1 MTDEEVPTAPVVSM
15 NWEIQIEFDGG
26 IRWVMP
32 HGISYGIIARA
43 ANGAQ
48 QIEFHWDWDG
58 TFWGTRQPDRI
69 HYRYIIDFARMLI
82 RNMDNGCTRVVKV
95 VCIIR

>member
-1 MTDEEVPTAPVVSM
+1 MTHEEVPTAGVVSM
-15 NWEIQIEFDGG
+15 NWEIQVEFESG
-26 IRWVMP
+26 IRWVIP
-32 HGISYGIIARA
+32 QGISYNIIARA

-58 TFWGTRQPDRI
+58 TFWGTHRPDRV
-69 HYRYIIDFARMLI
+69 HYRYVIDLARMVL
-82 RNMDNGCTRVVKV
+82 RNMDNGCTRVVKF